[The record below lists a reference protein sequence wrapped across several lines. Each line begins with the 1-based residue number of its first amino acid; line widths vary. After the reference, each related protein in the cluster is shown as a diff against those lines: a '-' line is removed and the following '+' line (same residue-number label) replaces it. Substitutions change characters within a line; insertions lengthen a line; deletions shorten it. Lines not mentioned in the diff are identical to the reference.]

1 MISRT
6 VTNGFVNNLGPCEV
20 MSRQCRGRRVLNL
33 REEPFLW
40 FNVCS
45 SAEPVAL
52 GLFPVALGLF
62 MCLYLQVARGRAH
75 LLVFSEP

>member
-6 VTNGFVNNLGPCEV
+6 VTNGFVNNLGPCKV
-20 MSRQCRGRRVLNL
+20 MSRQCRDL

-62 MCLYLQVARGRAH
+62 MCLYLQVAGGRAH